1 MPGACVLRED
11 DCTTAGTPYQKARA
25 WFSTCWGIASTIASV
40 CQHPLPHPERLE
52 GQKTSRSAIYPFE
65 LATKYVEGLISEL
78 QNTGS
83 LTNETV
89 VASAKLH
96 IEYQKKNDTLLP
108 FPGPFEAWVETGR
121 SKVAQVRHG
130 RRIGDIPPKPKESD
144 KTDPVKAAVATPTPL
159 EFERAELAR
168 LQRADPE
175 FADIFEAMKSMD
187 AVTAKHGDA
196 TTTDMIFAHL
206 RSRLA
211 DTAARSRA
219 KRADAAVQA
228 LSNFVVYEELLY
240 RKVLDPHT
248 NSFVERAVLPA
259 GGLRAFWYNGRRY
272 KLSLRK
278 EMLLMH
284 HDSELAGAHSS
295 AKGTLAKISLIVWRP
310 SMEQDVQQWFGSCS
324 VCRLAKPQ
332 PGLTAEQR
340 RELHGRPFRILF
352 MDAMGPIRPPSDGNE
367 IIFHVECP
375 FSRWPWIKAV
385 PADTADEWAKFLVE
399 EVFFDLAGFP
409 AVLRSDRGKAFLS
422 EVVRAVNDYLG
433 VVQAFGSSYHPES
446 QGYLEARH
454 KPINN
459 VLAAY
464 CRQFPGQWSRWIK
477 LAQWAMRSTPRADRC
492 GKSPYEIV
500 TGLIPQGPIDEL
512 FAKHANTR
520 FVDPGSYVAALHENL
535 EHIHTCVREQLEAE
549 LENKHAKA
557 ERDGVPQ
564 VPAKVGDMV
573 FLRRPPPELQR
584 GEVSKRFLP
593 KANPQFYRV
602 QKLVSAQAVILED
615 PDTHSTDLGFAQPIA
630 ISRLIL
636 FDMQDLEAPVS
647 TQQDLSLELWGR

>member
-1 MPGACVLRED
+1 M
-11 DCTTAGTPYQKARA
+11 
-25 WFSTCWGIASTIASV
+25 
-40 CQHPLPHPERLE
+40 
-52 GQKTSRSAIYPFE
+52 
-65 LATKYVEGLISEL
+65 
-78 QNTGS
+78 
-83 LTNETV
+83 
-89 VASAKLH
+89 
-96 IEYQKKNDTLLP
+96 
-108 FPGPFEAWVETGR
+108 
-121 SKVAQVRHG
+121 
-130 RRIGDIPPKPKESD
+130 
-144 KTDPVKAAVATPTPL
+144 
-159 EFERAELAR
+159 
-168 LQRADPE
+168 
-175 FADIFEAMKSMD
+175 
-187 AVTAKHGDA
+187 
-196 TTTDMIFAHL
+196 
-206 RSRLA
+206 
-211 DTAARSRA
+211 
-219 KRADAAVQA
+219 
-228 LSNFVVYEELLY
+228 
-240 RKVLDPHT
+240 
-248 NSFVERAVLPA
+248 
-259 GGLRAFWYNGRRY
+259 
-272 KLSLRK
+272 
-278 EMLLMH
+278 
-284 HDSELAGAHSS
+284 
-295 AKGTLAKISLIVWRP
+295 
-310 SMEQDVQQWFGSCS
+310 
-324 VCRLAKPQ
+324 
-332 PGLTAEQR
+332 
-340 RELHGRPFRILF
+340 
-352 MDAMGPIRPPSDGNE
+352 
-367 IIFHVECP
+367 
-375 FSRWPWIKAV
+375 
-385 PADTADEWAKFLVE
+385 E

-535 EHIHTCVREQLEAE
+535 KHIHTCVREQLEAE

-593 KANPQFYRV
+593 KANPQLYRV

-647 TQQDLSLELWGR
+647 TQQDLSLELWDGKEWRSGRVIQQNATGSVRIRWDSGDETLHRLENEEYRWLERSSSCTGSASAPESVGAAPSRRRLILKKQQS

>member
-1 MPGACVLRED
+1 MV
-11 DCTTAGTPYQKARA
+11 
-25 WFSTCWGIASTIASV
+25 
-40 CQHPLPHPERLE
+40 
-52 GQKTSRSAIYPFE
+52 PF
-65 LATKYVEGLISEL
+65 L
-78 QNTGS
+78 
-83 LTNETV
+83 
-89 VASAKLH
+89 
-96 IEYQKKNDTLLP
+96 
-108 FPGPFEAWVETGR
+108 GPFESWVETGR
-121 SKVAQVRHG
+121 SKIAQVRHG
-130 RRIGDIPPKPKESD
+130 RRVGEAPPPAKPKEPDEPPQPPPDSQPPPAPAEGPAISPAAS
-144 KTDPVKAAVATPTPL
+144 PVTPL

-175 FADIFEAMKSMD
+175 FADIFEAIKSMGD
-187 AVTAKHGDA
+187 TTAKHGDA

-206 RSRLA
+206 RNRLF
-211 DTAARSRA
+211 DTAARGRA

-228 LSNFVVYEELLY
+228 LPQYILYDKLLY

-248 NSFVERAVLPA
+248 NSFVERVVLPA

-278 EMLLMH
+278 QMMLMH

-295 AKGTLAKISLIVWRP
+295 AKDTLAKISLLVWWP
-310 SMEQDVQQWFGSCS
+310 SMEKDVRQWVGSCS

-340 RELHGRPFRILF
+340 RELHGRPFRVLF
-352 MDAMGPIRPPSDGNE
+352 MDAMGPITPPSDGNE

-385 PADTADEWAKFLVE
+385 PADTADAWAKFLVE

-409 AVLRSDRGKAFLS
+409 AVLRSDRGSPFTS
-422 EVVRAVNDYLG
+422 EVVRAVNAYLG

-464 CRQFPGQWSRWIK
+464 CGQYPGQWSRWIK

-512 FAKHANTR
+512 FAKNTDTR
-520 FVDPGSYVAALHENL
+520 FVDPSSYVAALHENL
-535 EHIHTCVREQLEAE
+535 EHVHTLVREQLEAE
-549 LENKHAKA
+549 LEGKHAKA
-557 ERDGVPQ
+557 ERDGVPETP
-564 VPAKVGDMV
+564 VKVGDMV
-573 FLRRPPPELQR
+573 FLKRPPPELQR
-584 GEVSKRFLP
+584 GEGVSRRLLP
-593 KANPQFYRV
+593 KASPQLYRV
-602 QKLVSAQAVILED
+602 RKLVSAQAVILEH
-615 PDTHSTDLGFAQPIA
+615 PDTQSTDLGFAQPVA

-636 FDMQDLEAPVS
+636 FDMQDLETPVS
-647 TQQDLSLELWGR
+647 AQQDLNLELWDGKEWRAGRVVQQNATGSVRIRWDNGEESLHRLETEEYRWIERRRVVRRLQILGANPEIEGDVGSSGTFKF